1 MILDRHPKRGRQA
14 VRVLRRAPARHP
26 RPQPELWPSARTA
39 QGQRV
44 VFVPADPSARI
55 AVRGQEPGHPQ
66 RPDPATARLLLAH
79 AHRARHFLA
88 DRAVIARVGPARR
101 QELLEELERMRT
113 VMRTLGQQIE
123 VTTRSIEAM
132 DRLVG
137 HLQRLTGILHDSGVH
152 PANADADP
160 VRVDERTEANQIR
173 ADGGADVAGSIADPP
188 DAAEGQEG

>member
-1 MILDRHPKRGRQA
+1 MRHLHPSPSSPPT
-14 VRVLRRAPARHP
+14 LRHDP
-26 RPQPELWPSARTA
+26 RPPSKARSPSR
-39 QGQRV
+39 QRV
-44 VFVPADPSARI
+44 VFVPVDPFARI
-55 AVRGQEPGHPQ
+55 ALHGQEPGHPQ

-113 VMRTLGQQIE
+113 VMRTLEQQIE

-137 HLQRLTGILHDSGVH
+137 HLQRLTGILHESGVH

-160 VRVDERTEANQIR
+160 VRADELTDA
-173 ADGGADVAGSIADPP
+173 AGSTADPP
-188 DAAEGQEG
+188 DAVEGQED